1 VPTVVTGA
9 TGHLGRLVIE
19 AMLRRGV
26 APSDIVA
33 AGRAVE
39 RAADLE
45 ARGVRVARIDFDD
58 PASLGAA
65 FAGAER
71 VLLVSGSAVGQRVR
85 QHTNAIDA
93 ARAAGVGQLA
103 YTSIVR
109 ADTSSLIL
117 ATEHRATE
125 EALRAS
131 GLPFTMLRNSWYVE
145 LYTELL
151 ATTLANGGIIGSAG
165 AGRVSATTR
174 ADYAEAAAAVLTSDG
189 HLNAVYELG
198 NDEAFSLAELA
209 AEITRQSGTAVSYQD
224 LPPAEYQAT
233 LVGFGLPTELA
244 AVYADADRGIA
255 DGELRVDT
263 HDLSRL
269 IGRATTTL
277 AAAVAS
283 GLAAAAAVSGAPP
296 AA

>member
-1 VPTVVTGA
+1 VPTVITGA

-26 APSDIVA
+26 APADLVA

-39 RAADLE
+39 RVADLE

-58 PASLGAA
+58 PASLRAA

-71 VLLVSGSAVGQRVR
+71 VLLVSGSEVGQRVR

-103 YTSIVR
+103 YTSIAH

-131 GLPFTMLRNSWYVE
+131 GVPFTMLRNSWYVE
-145 LYTELL
+145 LYTGPL
-151 ATTLANGGIIGSAG
+151 ATTLATGVILGSAG
-165 AGRVSATTR
+165 AGRVSAATR
-174 ADYAEAAAAVLTSDG
+174 ADYAEAAAAVLTGDG
-189 HLNAVYELG
+189 HRNAVYELG
-198 NDEAFSLAELA
+198 NDEAFTLAELA
-209 AEITRQSGTAVSYQD
+209 AEISRQSGTAVSYQD
-224 LPPAEYQAT
+224 LPQDEYQTT
-233 LVGFGLPTELA
+233 LTGFGLPPELA
-244 AVYADADRGIA
+244 AVYADADRGLA
-255 DGELRVDT
+255 GGELLVDT
-263 HDLSRL
+263 RDLSRL
-269 IGRATTTL
+269 TGRPTTTL
-277 AAAVAS
+277 AAAVAI
-283 GLAAAAAVSGAPP
+283 GLAAAAATAK
-296 AA
+296 AAG